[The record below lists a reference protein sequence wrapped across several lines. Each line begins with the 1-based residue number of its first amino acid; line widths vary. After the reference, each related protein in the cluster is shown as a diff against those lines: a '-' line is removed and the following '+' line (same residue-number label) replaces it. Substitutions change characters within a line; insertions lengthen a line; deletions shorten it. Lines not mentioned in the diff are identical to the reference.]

1 MTTRAPAVLKSHQN
15 LQTKTRPDLYI
26 PIPKYA
32 YPWAET
38 SSPEI
43 HVRSNSNIWFCPKP
57 STLCW
62 TPDSGVT
69 VQHHQAKWCW
79 PPRFVQNTCSDW
91 QYWARWWIGAPL
103 NRQACIY
110 WDVMWSWLRFHDSK
124 IFHLTKVSQLRSF
137 LWKGLFTWKLY
148 FHHVFHGMHKS
159 NFK

>member
-1 MTTRAPAVLKSHQN
+1 MQKQ
-15 LQTKTRPDLYI
+15 DLTFI
-26 PIPKYA
+26 SPIPQYA
-32 YPWAET
+32 YLWAET

-43 HVRSNSNIWFCPKP
+43 HGQTQISAFALNHQ
-57 STLCW
+57 LCGGQQ
-62 TPDSGVT
+62 TDSGVT

-79 PPRFVQNTCSDW
+79 PPWFVQNTCSDW

-148 FHHVFHGMHKS
+148 FHHVFHAMHKS

>member
-1 MTTRAPAVLKSHQN
+1 MQKQDLTFISPFPSMHIPELRPLRQKSM
-15 LQTKTRPDLYI
+15 LGQTQISGFAL
-26 PIPKYA
+26 
-32 YPWAET
+32 
-38 SSPEI
+38 
-43 HVRSNSNIWFCPKP
+43 N
-57 STLCW
+57 LCW

-110 WDVMWSWLRFHDSK
+110 WDVMWSLLRFHDSK

-148 FHHVFHGMHKS
+148 FQLKLNTALLSHCPSVRPSQAWHLTFLTYIKA
-159 NFK
+159 